1 MLDEFKKLSKE
12 FVDKS
17 IHQNEYQQAK
27 IEYNNDPTEGNKV
40 VLNTTKAKLDLYN
53 SIVFDLNTVLIKMEA
68 LDHEVD

>member
-40 VLNTTKAKLDLYN
+40 VLNTTKAKLDL
-53 SIVFDLNTVLIKMEA
+53 
-68 LDHEVD
+68 